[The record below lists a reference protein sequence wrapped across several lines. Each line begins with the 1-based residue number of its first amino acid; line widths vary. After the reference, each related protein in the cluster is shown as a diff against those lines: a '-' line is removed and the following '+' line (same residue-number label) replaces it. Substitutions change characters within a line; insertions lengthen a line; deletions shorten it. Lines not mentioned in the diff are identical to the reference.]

1 VAKSSSLPQISIIF
15 AEGHVDESGEVCVV
29 SEKCYVCPCS
39 VIAASIDCGRAE
51 GQQGVAYRP
60 GATLSRRDDLNDK

>member
-1 VAKSSSLPQISIIF
+1 MAKSSSLPQIPIIF

-39 VIAASIDCGRAE
+39 VIAASRLGDINCGRA
-51 GQQGVAYRP
+51 VCTYLP
-60 GATLSRRDDLNDK
+60 GATLGRRDNLNDM

>member
-1 VAKSSSLPQISIIF
+1 
-15 AEGHVDESGEVCVV
+15 VDESGEVCVV

>member
-1 VAKSSSLPQISIIF
+1 MAKSSSLPQIPIIF

-39 VIAASIDCGRAE
+39 VIAASRLGDIDCGRAE
-51 GQQGVAYRP
+51 GIHVCIFLAPR
-60 GATLSRRDDLNDK
+60 